1 MDKLSVGRFI
11 AEQRKAKGLTQKQLA
26 EELNVTDKAVSK
38 WETGRSYPDVETL
51 EKLGCFFDVTVNE
64 ILSGKLI
71 NRTDFAEEA
80 DKNVVQV
87 MRETRKA
94 KNILK
99 GIIKGFVACLFLV
112 GFAFGPVRFFVT
124 FPHFF
129 SETAEVN
136 GWEITYNNLFNAA
149 YLDCYIADPDEEDFD
164 ITVPDEYN
172 GLPVTKFG
180 HSSLVPT
187 APFHINM
194 DSYINAP
201 EDSEYNCC
209 FTKDMIV
216 CETDGDF
223 FCIENIVF
231 KMRIGKNI
239 KEIKDVDMDY
249 YYPHLNED
257 GSITFYHPVVEIYC
271 SEENKH
277 FYSEDGK
284 LYKKSDGALVTDF
297 EYNYYWNN
305 K

>member
-112 GFAFGPVRFFVT
+112 GFAFGPVRFFIT
-124 FPHFF
+124 FPQFF

-149 YLDCYIADPDEEDFD
+149 YLDCYIADSDEEDFD

-172 GLPVTKFG
+172 GLPVTRFG
-180 HSSLVPT
+180 HGSHVPT

-216 CETDGDF
+216 TCTDGELLR
-223 FCIENIVF
+223 IENVVF
-231 KMRIGKNI
+231 KMHIGKNI
-239 KEIKDVDMDY
+239 KEIKDVDMDC
-249 YYPHLNED
+249 YYPHINHD
-257 GSITFYHPVVEIYC
+257 GSITFYHPVAEIYC
-271 SEENKH
+271 SEENKY
-277 FYSEDGK
+277 FYSEDGR
-284 LYKKSDGALVTDF
+284 LYKKSDNSLVRNF
-297 EYNYYWNN
+297 EYAYY
-305 K
+305 

>member
-11 AEQRKAKGLTQKQLA
+11 AQQRKAKGLTQKQLA
-26 EELNVTDKAVSK
+26 DELNVTDKAVSK

-51 EKLGCFFDVTVNE
+51 ERLSAFFGVTVNDV
-64 ILSGKLI
+64 LSGKVI
-71 NRTDFAEEA
+71 AQTDFAEEA

-87 MRETRKA
+87 MKDTKKTKA
-94 KNILK
+94 VFKRIIIGLVLCPAVIYTVFTILRLA
-99 GIIKGFVACLFLV
+99 ISVPFLF
-112 GFAFGPVRFFVT
+112 GD
-124 FPHFF
+124 
-129 SETAEVN
+129 TAEVN

-172 GLPVTKFG
+172 GLPVTRFG
-180 HSSLVPT
+180 HGSHVPT
-187 APFHINM
+187 APFYINM
-194 DSYINAP
+194 DSYMNAP
-201 EDSEYNCC
+201 EDSKYNYC

-271 SEENKH
+271 SEENKQ

-284 LYKKSDGALVTDF
+284 LYKKSDGALVTNF
-297 EYNYYWNN
+297 EYNYY
-305 K
+305 